1 MMKVVVHYGLCRN
14 PAFPNNADNNAAPLM
29 PAPKSVG
36 QSCFRIS
43 TEYKNEKMGGNSY
56 PTIPAPSVL
65 SIHATIMSRAL
76 R

>member
-1 MMKVVVHYGLCRN
+1 MMKVVVYYGLCRN
-14 PAFPNNADNNAAPLM
+14 PAFPNNAAPLM
-29 PAPKSVG
+29 PAHKSVG

-65 SIHATIMSRAL
+65 SIHATIISRAL